1 MFNSRNLLLG
11 LVAASVSFDG
21 GNWSGAIAQT
31 SRQIREIGQLST
43 GEKVIEVP
51 PEYLSQ
57 DTFRQALQ
65 KPLYVSPN
73 LRYSR
78 NGEPIIYDANQSRVF
93 LWNGSKLTFAGYGIT
108 TIQDFKVGG
117 TTYWASLCSDY
128 SLCYGLIVSKPN
140 LISPNKVNGFDK
152 SLFLLNLR
160 KDPTQEGFFYVET
173 RNGNGL
179 NTSEITYLT
188 NLSLTVQNPSKNAV
202 VCEVSRFTNLRNGGR
217 SAVTENPN
225 CQTGKQ
231 LTSRYETIPSV
242 SSSTK
247 PSEGYFSDAELRQI
261 ERDFQTIIKEPT
273 QGLAIEGDRRQQSDI
288 AKINRFV
295 DAWKQTDP
303 SIAHFL
309 GNWVTYE
316 GALSIYPSRDK
327 GYVCLVGNSLGRFIG
342 DKTYGVGKVSGNQLL
357 TKGEIGENIIIKKRG
372 QFPKRGASRKTFV
385 TQETDILLMLKTNN
399 GKRVG
404 GSRAFVFPSPLTQ
417 IDDNRL
423 AQLGCISSL
432 PLSTSSIPSVPPSS
446 TPVRPT
452 DAIAK
457 YPTNEDFKKV
467 DRILRA
473 SRNPASLVNLKG
485 NQQNQRRKFQ
495 REWESRNPAAAKFL
509 GGWYTGNKSFYVYPS
524 TAKGGTCVVTKD
536 YQGNL
541 TMQIGTVLNRE
552 LRYGGGKGFFWID
565 RENIVASRDSG
576 NGDLYPI
583 YATSEVPE
591 LPASIIS
598 DMERQKCIT
607 TLPF

>member
-1 MFNSRNLLLG
+1 MMFAKNVLLSSLSF
-11 LVAASVSFDG
+11 ASVLIV

-31 SRQIREIGQLST
+31 SRQIQEIGKLST
-43 GEKVIEVP
+43 GEKVLEVP

-57 DTFRQALQ
+57 DAFRQALQ
-65 KPLYVSPN
+65 KPLYASPN
-73 LRYSR
+73 LRYSG
-78 NGEPIIYDANQSRVF
+78 NGEPIIYNANQPRIF
-93 LWNGSKLTFAGYGIT
+93 LWNGNKLTFAGYGIT
-108 TIQDFKVGG
+108 SIQDFKVGG

-140 LISPNKVNGFDK
+140 LVSPKKVNGFNA

-160 KDPTQEGFFYVET
+160 KDVTQEGFFYVET

-188 NLSLTVQNPSKNAV
+188 NLSLTVQNPSQNAV

-231 LTSRYETIPSV
+231 ITSRYETIPSV
-242 SSSTK
+242 PSSSK
-247 PSEGYFSDAELRQI
+247 SPERYFSDGELRQI
-261 ERDFQTIIKEPT
+261 EDDFQAIIKEPT
-273 QGLAIEGDRRQQSDI
+273 QGLALEGDMRQQSDVS
-288 AKINRFV
+288 KINSFIDVWR
-295 DAWKQTDP
+295 QTDP
-303 SIAHFL
+303 SIAPFL
-309 GNWVTYE
+309 GTWITYE
-316 GALSIYPSRDK
+316 GALSVYPSRDK
-327 GYVCLVGNSLGRFIG
+327 GYVCLVGNSLGRFLG
-342 DKTYGVGKVSGNQLL
+342 DKTYGVGKVSGSQLL
-357 TKGEIGENIIIKKRG
+357 TRGEIGENIIIKRRG
-372 QFPKRGASRKTFV
+372 QFLKRGATRTSFV
-385 TQETDILLMLKTNN
+385 TQEADILLMLKTNN
-399 GKRVG
+399 GRRVG

-417 IDDNRL
+417 VDDSKL

-432 PLSTSSIPSVPPSS
+432 PLSSNSSTVSS
-446 TPVRPT
+446 TPVKPT
-452 DAIAK
+452 DTIAK
-457 YPTNEDFKKV
+457 YPTNDDFEKV
-467 DRILRA
+467 DRILQA
-473 SRNPASLVNLKG
+473 SRNPESLVNLKG

-495 REWESRNPAAAKFL
+495 KEWESRNPAAAKFL

-524 TAKGGTCVVTKD
+524 TAKGGTCVVIKD

-552 LRYGGGKGFFWID
+552 LRYGGGKGFFWIE

-583 YATSEVPE
+583 YATYEVPE
-591 LPASIIS
+591 LPASMIG

-607 TLPF
+607 TLPK